1 LVPAAT
7 DLLIGMGAGDHLVAI
22 SNYDVERAETRGL
35 PRVGDYQ
42 SFDWEQISAARPD
55 VMIVFMS
62 PDRVPEGLRQRAEQ
76 LKIRLLNVRTERLE
90 EIYEAM
96 GKLGEVVGEREK
108 AEAAQR
114 KLREQVEAV
123 RQRVAGRGKVRTLV
137 VRDKN
142 AEGVVGRGTFINDIL
157 EVAGGENVIGA
168 EGWRNIDREKLLSLR
183 PEVIL
188 QLLPEAS
195 PQVVE
200 EAKRFWEGLGEVPA
214 VRNGR
219 VYVMTEW
226 YGQQPGSHVGEL
238 AERFGEVLW
247 GRGNGW
253 PARRG
258 TK

>member
-1 LVPAAT
+1 MASLVPAAT

-22 SNYDVERAETRGL
+22 SNYDVDRPETRGL

-55 VMIVFMS
+55 VMMVFMS
-62 PDRVPEGLRQRAEQ
+62 PERVPEGLRQRAEQ

-96 GKLGEVVGEREK
+96 AKLGEVVGEREK
-108 AEAAQR
+108 AAAAQR
-114 KLREQVEAV
+114 ELRAQVEAV
-123 RQRVAGRGKVRTLV
+123 RQKVAGRVKVRTLI
-137 VRDKN
+137 VREKN
-142 AEGVVGRGTFINDIL
+142 ADGVVGRGTFLNDIL
-157 EVAGGENVIGA
+157 EIAGGENVIQA
-168 EGWRNIDREKLLSLR
+168 EGWVNIDREMLLSLK

-188 QLLPEAS
+188 ELLPEAS

-200 EAKRFWEGLGEVPA
+200 EAKRFWDGLQEVPA
-214 VRNGR
+214 VRDGR

-238 AERFGEVLW
+238 AGKFAEVL
-247 GRGNGW
+247 GGPQMN
-253 PARRG
+253 ADERR
-258 TK
+258 